1 MRITLDESKMKG
13 SRREHAL
20 GTTEQFESIDE
31 VVTYLEA
38 RLREL
43 GKAFTVKRYEGS
55 PMQGLVTEIDVHD
68 PPIESLYTIT
78 DADAYLERFGYEAEE
93 AAKFLIRNGPFIEA
107 LILGDER
114 VAAYYIENQSM
125 TGNLAEPQ
133 WLSEWDAIEEWIR
146 DADVMRGVVPDG
158 DTAKPIRTWDVLVGV
173 QRDARP
179 LMVTEG
185 IDGPIEGSPEFLLD
199 RDSPW
204 KLPST
209 VVQVPWDL
217 LREAVVDGRKV
228 LIGGHAYDP

>member
-1 MRITLDESKMKG
+1 MRITLDESEMEG
-13 SRREHAL
+13 SRRKHAL

-78 DADAYLERFGYEAEE
+78 DADAYLEKFGYEAEE

-107 LILGDER
+107 LISGDER

-125 TGNLAEPQ
+125 TGNPGRA
-133 WLSEWDAIEEWIR
+133 SVVVRMGRYRGVDSRRAR
-146 DADVMRGVVPDG
+146 DAGRRTGWGHSETDSDVERSRG
-158 DTAKPIRTWDVLVGV
+158 
-173 QRDARP
+173 
-179 LMVTEG
+179 
-185 IDGPIEGSPEFLLD
+185 GSG
-199 RDSPW
+199 RC
-204 KLPST
+204 
-209 VVQVPWDL
+209 
-217 LREAVVDGRKV
+217 EAVDGN
-228 LIGGHAYDP
+228 